1 MPAAEQEGLAMW
13 ARVWGCEE
21 AVRGVKEGERG
32 VKEGEWGEGGSGQAE
47 ATNLVVY
54 APDEAAEP

>member
-21 AVRGVKEGERG
+21 AVRG